1 MFSEIIFQKLR
12 IFKINMNEKQKI
24 LHSLSISLYL
34 MACSYSLL
42 VNVIELLLWMT
53 HNSIYRPFVIGLL
66 WINLLI
72 LIGLA
77 EWMMRQALE
86 GNNNAK
92 FFFFCSVYSVMDFVT
107 GAHLE
112 LALLIDSDWRINV
125 CSELNLAFS
134 VWPYGHLDELNKNAK
149 NHQFAIANTKD
160 FVFFTVEIIFVIRF
174 LPPSPPTMQLF
185 STHSYPYFSFTRYSC
200 VRLAQSAARHTAN
213 PSSVVL

>member
-53 HNSIYRPFVIGLL
+53 HNSIYILFVIGLL

-92 FFFFCSVYSVMDFVT
+92 FFFLFCLSSHGFCDWCTF
-107 GAHLE
+107 GAG
-112 LALLIDSDWRINV
+112 IINW
-125 CSELNLAFS
+125 F
-134 VWPYGHLDELNKNAK
+134 
-149 NHQFAIANTKD
+149 
-160 FVFFTVEIIFVIRF
+160 
-174 LPPSPPTMQLF
+174 
-185 STHSYPYFSFTRYSC
+185 
-200 VRLAQSAARHTAN
+200 RLAYKCLQWIKFGFFGVTIWSFGWIKQKCEKSSICDREYEGLCVFHRGDHIRHSVPSAFTADN
-213 PSSVVL
+213 AIILNSQLSIFLIHSVLVR